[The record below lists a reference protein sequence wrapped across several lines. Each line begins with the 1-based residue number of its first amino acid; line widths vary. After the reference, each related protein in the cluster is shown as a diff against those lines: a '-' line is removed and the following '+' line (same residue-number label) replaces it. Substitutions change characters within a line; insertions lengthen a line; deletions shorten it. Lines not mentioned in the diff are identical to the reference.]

1 MENDMI
7 NINSNYLDGQKLFI
21 GIKAGINNLFEYK
34 NKLDEI
40 NVFPVPDGDT
50 GTNMCFTL
58 LPIIEYP
65 DDNIPDHTGEVFNI
79 IAEIMISTLVTH
91 INSSFMTVTSSP
103 GNIFAIFSRGRYV
116 MEPTSEIFPDV
127 IYSQKY
133 THFEK

>member
-1 MENDMI
+1 MENDII

-58 LPIIEYP
+58 LPIVEYP
-65 DDNIPDHTGEVFNI
+65 FDNIPDHTGEVVNIMADLALESARGNSGTI
-79 IAEIMISTLVTH
+79 IAQFFHGMRKATKNKEKIYIEDFSKALR
-91 INSSFMTVTSSP
+91 SGYES
-103 GNIFAIFSRGRYV
+103 AIDSL
-116 MEPTSEIFPDV
+116 MKP
-127 IYSQKY
+127 
-133 THFEK
+133 